1 MHPLDPAWQA
11 LIAEFETAQARAAG
25 HARSKVSED
34 LNQTARRLKQ
44 YNAESDWYDAVL
56 DGAAR
61 FTPET
66 ALFAVEGDTF
76 ILKGA
81 RGLALP
87 PDLVISAAQ
96 GAAFR
101 NALDSREVVVALAT
115 ANEVSEPVASSVPAD
130 RALLFPVSNGARVA
144 ALLLCVARDGA
155 DANALE
161 LIVNMASSVLDDIG
175 HWPTFRLR
183 RSADRAR
190 ERTPGTPPGLGP
202 RSGIRQAATRART
215 APGSRQSSRDAVIP
229 AGGVRAGRTQRD
241 IYLFLKRE
249 IDSARDIFREQ
260 FLATKSMVDYLH
272 LEVLARLARNDNA
285 LLGADYP
292 GQMV

>member
-25 HARSKVSED
+25 HARTKVSED

-44 YNAESDWYDAVL
+44 YKADSDWYDALL

-87 PDLVISAAQ
+87 SDLVISSAQ

-101 NALDSREVVVALAT
+101 NALDSGEVVFALAT
-115 ANEVSEPVASSVPAD
+115 WKEVSEPVASSVPAD
-130 RALLFPVSNGARVA
+130 
-144 ALLLCVARDGA
+144 
-155 DANALE
+155 
-161 LIVNMASSVLDDIG
+161 
-175 HWPTFRLR
+175 
-183 RSADRAR
+183 
-190 ERTPGTPPGLGP
+190 
-202 RSGIRQAATRART
+202 
-215 APGSRQSSRDAVIP
+215 
-229 AGGVRAGRTQRD
+229 
-241 IYLFLKRE
+241 
-249 IDSARDIFREQ
+249 
-260 FLATKSMVDYLH
+260 
-272 LEVLARLARNDNA
+272 
-285 LLGADYP
+285 
-292 GQMV
+292 

>member
-44 YNAESDWYDAVL
+44 YNVESDWYDAVL

-81 RGLALP
+81 RGLELP

-96 GAAFR
+96 GAAIR
-101 NALDSREVVVALAT
+101 NALDYREVVVALAT
-115 ANEVSEPVASSVPAD
+115 AN
-130 RALLFPVSNGARVA
+130 
-144 ALLLCVARDGA
+144 
-155 DANALE
+155 
-161 LIVNMASSVLDDIG
+161 
-175 HWPTFRLR
+175 
-183 RSADRAR
+183 
-190 ERTPGTPPGLGP
+190 
-202 RSGIRQAATRART
+202 
-215 APGSRQSSRDAVIP
+215 
-229 AGGVRAGRTQRD
+229 
-241 IYLFLKRE
+241 
-249 IDSARDIFREQ
+249 
-260 FLATKSMVDYLH
+260 
-272 LEVLARLARNDNA
+272 
-285 LLGADYP
+285 
-292 GQMV
+292 